1 MKIKSIIAAAS
12 TAALLAFGL
21 ALPIAAVAGNAASA
35 VDCTGIDCAAQGAG
49 NAVTGSSKTSDLTA
63 VIKLV
68 VNIMLFIIGAV
79 AVIMIVVG
87 GIKYTVSNGNP
98 EQIKNAKNT
107 IMYAIV
113 GIVLAILA
121 YAIVNFVITQLT

>member
-1 MKIKSIIAAAS
+1 
-12 TAALLAFGL
+12 
-21 ALPIAAVAGNAASA
+21 
-35 VDCTGIDCAAQGAG
+35 
-49 NAVTGSSKTSDLTA
+49 
-63 VIKLV
+63 
-68 VNIMLFIIGAV
+68 
-79 AVIMIVVG
+79 MIVVG